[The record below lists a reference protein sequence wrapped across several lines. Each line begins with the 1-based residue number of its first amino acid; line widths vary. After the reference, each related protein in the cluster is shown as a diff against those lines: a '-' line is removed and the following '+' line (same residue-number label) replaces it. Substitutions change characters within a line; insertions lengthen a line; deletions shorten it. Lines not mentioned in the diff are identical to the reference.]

1 MQKNLPS
8 FMNINLKT
16 IPKTITTICS
26 DNLAAIKHLIQQP
39 KITWETLLR
48 PIEDLDDNLHNI
60 WETIE
65 HLYMVD
71 NSAELRAVY
80 QECIPVITAYSTQLA
95 HNKKLYQAIKKLHA
109 SKEFQKLNKAQK
121 RVITNEL
128 RDFKLSGATLTP
140 AKKKQFAKIQQQ
152 LALLT
157 TKFSDNVMDA
167 THGWQK
173 LITNKKELVG
183 LPQNTLDLL
192 QQTAKQQKKKGW
204 LIGLDQPTF
213 VAVITYADNRAL
225 REKIYRAYVTRASKL
240 GQNSK
245 KWDNGPVMHKIMQ
258 QRTQLANLMNFKNY
272 ADLSLETK
280 AAKSTSEVIR
290 FLKQLGKYSQNKAR
304 QEYKDLQQFA
314 REKHHISDLQP
325 WDTAY
330 ISEKLQAEK
339 FHFSQEELRPY
350 FPLPHALKGMFKLAH
365 KLFGVTIKP
374 ENNIDT
380 WHKDVQVFA
389 LYDKD
394 KHLRSMF
401 YLDLY
406 ARPNKQNGAWMHDSR
421 SRRILPNG
429 ETQLPIAYI
438 TCNFQPPIGKTPA
451 LLTHSDVET
460 LFHEFGHALQHM
472 LTKINYAAVSGISGI
487 PWDVVELP
495 SQFMENWC
503 WQKPVIN
510 MISTHYKTGKK
521 LPAKLF
527 NNMVAA
533 KNFQSGLQM
542 LRQIELSLFDM
553 RLHKE
558 FDSKQRHQIQET
570 LNSVRRAI
578 AVIPTADFNRFQN
591 SFLHIFAG
599 GYAAGYYSYK
609 WAELLSADAF
619 AKFES
624 KGLFDPK
631 TGQAFLK
638 YVLEP
643 GGSDDAMQLFKRF
656 RGRNPSVKALL
667 KHSGINAKQ

>member
-8 FMNINLKT
+8 FANIDLKT
-16 IPKTITTICS
+16 IPKTIATICN
-26 DNLAAIKHLIQQP
+26 DNLATINHLVNQP

-71 NSAELRAVY
+71 NSEELRAVY
-80 QECIPVITAYSTQLA
+80 QECIPIITAYSTQLA
-95 HNKKLYQAIKKLHA
+95 HNKKLYQAIKKLYA
-109 SKEFQKLNKAQK
+109 SQEFQKLNKAQK
-121 RVITNEL
+121 RVIANEL

-140 AKKKQFAKIQQQ
+140 TKKKQFAKIQQQ

-173 LITNKKELVG
+173 LITDKKKLAG
-183 LPQNTLDLL
+183 LPQNTLALL
-192 QQTAKQQKKKGW
+192 HQTAKQQKKKGW
-204 LIGLDQPTF
+204 LLGLDQPTY
-213 VAVITYADNRAL
+213 VAVITYADARAL
-225 REKIYRAYVTRASKL
+225 REEIYHAYVTRASTL
-240 GQNSK
+240 GPNAK
-245 KWDNGPVMHKIMQ
+245 KWDNDPVMRKIMQ
-258 QRTQLANLMNFKNY
+258 QRVQLAQLMNFKNY
-272 ADLSLETK
+272 AEFSLATK
-280 AAKSTSEVIR
+280 AAKSTSEVIK
-290 FLKQLGKYSQNKAR
+290 FLKQLAKYSQSKAR
-304 QEYKDLQQFA
+304 HEYQELRQFA
-314 REKHHISDLQP
+314 QERYNLSDLQP
-325 WDTAY
+325 WDIAY
-330 ISEKLQAEK
+330 ISEKLQTEK
-339 FHFSQEELRPY
+339 FHISQEDLRPY
-350 FPLPHALKGMFKLAH
+350 FPLPHVLNGMFKLAH
-365 KLFGVTIKP
+365 KLFGIIIKT
-374 ENNIDT
+374 EKNIDS
-380 WHKDVQVFA
+380 WRKDVQVFA
-389 LYDKD
+389 VYDKD
-394 KHLRSMF
+394 KKICSMF

-406 ARPNKQNGAWMHDSR
+406 ARSNKQNGAWMHDAR
-421 SRRILPNG
+421 SRRILPNNKI
-429 ETQLPIAYI
+429 QLPIAYI

-510 MISTHYKTGKK
+510 MISKHYKTGKK
-521 LPAKLF
+521 LPTKLF

-542 LRQIELSLFDM
+542 LRQIELALFDIK
-553 RLHKE
+553 LHKK
-558 FDSKQRHQIQET
+558 FDVKQRHQIQNT
-570 LNSVRRAI
+570 LNSVRRTI
-578 AVIPTADFNRFQN
+578 AVIPTTDYNRFQN

-619 AKFES
+619 AKFECN
-624 KGLFDPK
+624 GLFDPK

-638 YVLEP
+638 YILEP

-656 RGRNPSVKALL
+656 RGRAPSVKALL
-667 KHSGINAKQ
+667 KHGGISTKQ